1 MRSRFND
8 KTIKPVFP
16 TNIQQFV
23 LNDSQIVERYWLISR
38 INFEKVN
45 FDNFASV
52 FVVLMKGYIYKGL
65 YHPEVVQWFTF
76 EVVIIQCSSVT
87 LFFQTLVVSII
98 FLSLHQIKKRRYL
111 CFQNIKY
118 KPGNVAKLL
127 MGQSYKRSLSHTHP
141 KYHPLY
147 TGMMLPM
154 QQKQSS

>member
-52 FVVLMKGYIYKGL
+52 FVVLMKG
-65 YHPEVVQWFTF
+65 
-76 EVVIIQCSSVT
+76 
-87 LFFQTLVVSII
+87 
-98 FLSLHQIKKRRYL
+98 
-111 CFQNIKY
+111 
-118 KPGNVAKLL
+118 
-127 MGQSYKRSLSHTHP
+127 
-141 KYHPLY
+141 
-147 TGMMLPM
+147 
-154 QQKQSS
+154 

>member
-1 MRSRFND
+1 MRSRFNY

-52 FVVLMKGYIYKGL
+52 FVVLMKGYIDKGL

-76 EVVIIQCSSVT
+76 EVSYYSV
-87 LFFQTLVVSII
+87 FFT
-98 FLSLHQIKKRRYL
+98 
-111 CFQNIKY
+111 
-118 KPGNVAKLL
+118 
-127 MGQSYKRSLSHTHP
+127 
-141 KYHPLY
+141 
-147 TGMMLPM
+147 
-154 QQKQSS
+154 

>member
-23 LNDSQIVERYWLISR
+23 LNDAQIVERYWLISR
-38 INFEKVN
+38 VNFEKVN
-45 FDNFASV
+45 FDNFACV

-98 FLSLHQIKKRRYL
+98 LLSLHQIKKRRYS
-111 CFQNIKY
+111 C
-118 KPGNVAKLL
+118 V
-127 MGQSYKRSLSHTHP
+127 
-141 KYHPLY
+141 
-147 TGMMLPM
+147 
-154 QQKQSS
+154 